1 MSTWTDELREQAVQ
15 LYMEGHPTPDNS
27 MEIVTE
33 VADELG
39 FSPNSVRMILSKA
52 GVYVTK
58 TPAAKKAASSGGGG
72 TRTNKA
78 AAIAELTAAIEKAGK
93 EVDEDIISK
102 LTGKAAAYFAGIIS

>member
-58 TPAAKKAASSGGGG
+58 TPTKKAASSGGGG

>member
-1 MSTWTDELREQAVQ
+1 MSTWTDELREQAVHMYLDGQ
-15 LYMEGHPTPDNS
+15 PTPDNS
-27 MEIVTE
+27 MEVVTE

-58 TPAAKKAASSGGGG
+58 TPAKKAAASTGG

-78 AAIAELTAAIEKAGK
+78 AAVAELTAAIEKAGK

-102 LTGKAAAYFAGIIS
+102 LTGKAAVYFTQLLA

>member
-1 MSTWTDELREQAVQ
+1 
-15 LYMEGHPTPDNS
+15 

-58 TPAAKKAASSGGGG
+58 TPAKKAASSGGGGG